1 MTSRHCE
8 VRGVSSIVR
17 SREPP
22 LSVCFSSFFFLSI
35 LNNLFVLLL
44 QAALVLPCAR
54 GRSLVAT
61 SRGFS
66 VAALG
71 LSLQWLLL
79 LRSAGSRHVGFS
91 TCSSWALGLEGS
103 VVVAHGLSCSAVCG
117 IFPDQGS
124 NPCPLHW

>member
-1 MTSRHCE
+1 M
-8 VRGVSSIVR
+8 SSIVR

-103 VVVAHGLSCSAVCG
+103 VVVAHVNPRDGGAWWSAIYGVAKSQIRLSK
-117 IFPDQGS
+117 
-124 NPCPLHW
+124 